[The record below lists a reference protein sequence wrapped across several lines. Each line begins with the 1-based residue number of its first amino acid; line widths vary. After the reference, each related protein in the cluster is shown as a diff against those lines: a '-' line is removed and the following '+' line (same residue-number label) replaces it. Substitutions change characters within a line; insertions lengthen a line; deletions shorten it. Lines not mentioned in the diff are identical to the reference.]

1 MAKKKIK
8 KDPMCLV
15 KKCIAL
21 AASVLVLVFMF
32 FDFLAI
38 KSQASLLGKESNVS
52 TESVKL
58 SEVLFSEDFEVVREN
73 LSTTT
78 MILWMTFI
86 FVLLASVI
94 CALSLFIK
102 RKGSLCAKMGSVL
115 LVLAMLL
122 LFVINTD
129 KATFSVL
136 GFASAETWVSNITG
150 LYFVALVL
158 SLVGLISTFSL
169 KK

>member
-15 KKCIAL
+15 KKGIAL

-86 FVLLASVI
+86 FVLLAAVI

-122 LFVINTD
+122 LFVVNTD

-150 LYFVALVL
+150 LYFVSLVL

>member
-15 KKCIAL
+15 KKGIAL
-21 AASVLVLVFMF
+21 ASSVLVLVFMF

-115 LVLAMLL
+115 LVLALLL
-122 LFVINTD
+122 LFVVNTD

-150 LYFVALVL
+150 LYFVSLVL